1 VAFLL
6 LHRPAQPPA
15 LRGVELAVRR
25 RRRRRRRWRSP
36 TTAAL
41 RLQRRD
47 KSVTM
52 IRGTDRRRLALLL
65 AQLRL
70 ALLLAVEREPRLG
83 ARPAAQGSQLR
94 VEQPAARTTP
104 TKWRRRLPSGPA
116 AQRCAASKTR
126 IRGTVM
132 SRLVRLVTLLR
143 LALLLDGV
151 VVVAPTS

>member
-25 RRRRRRRWRSP
+25 RRRRRRWRSP

-47 KSVTM
+47 KTVTM

-70 ALLLAVEREPRLG
+70 PLLLAVEREPRLG
-83 ARPAAQGSQLR
+83 ARPAA
-94 VEQPAARTTP
+94 RTPP
-104 TKWRRRLPSGPA
+104 TKRRRRLPSGPA

-132 SRLVRLVTLLR
+132 SRLVLLVTLLR